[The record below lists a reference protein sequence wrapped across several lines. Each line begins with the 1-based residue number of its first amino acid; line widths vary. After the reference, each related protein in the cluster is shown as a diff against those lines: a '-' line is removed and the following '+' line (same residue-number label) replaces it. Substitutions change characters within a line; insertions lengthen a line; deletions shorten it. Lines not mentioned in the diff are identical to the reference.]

1 MKDKTVSFKPRS
13 VPVPE
18 VFIPKALPQVI
29 ESQRYWFA
37 ARTRDKQE
45 FAVRKILESLKAEE
59 GMDIEF
65 YLPTRTVV
73 TQLKYRR
80 KKSEVPVVRNL
91 IFVRATKKTAC
102 DIPNVYGVP
111 LFYMRD
117 LSTRSLLVVPEKQME
132 DFMFVMDLSPDG
144 VSFDNGALSAGHK
157 VRVVKGDFCGIE
169 GETTTR
175 SNKTYVVIRI
185 KDILTATIKVPR
197 SYLKIIE

>member
-1 MKDKTVSFKPRS
+1 M
-13 VPVPE
+13 
-18 VFIPKALPQVI
+18 
-29 ESQRYWFA
+29 
-37 ARTRDKQE
+37 
-45 FAVRKILESLKAEE
+45 
-59 GMDIEF
+59 
-65 YLPTRTVV
+65 
-73 TQLKYRR
+73 
-80 KKSEVPVVRNL
+80 

-102 DIPNVYGVP
+102 AIPNVYGVP